1 MAGRISAATERA
13 IKRVSAG
20 QTAASSARAEGIDPS
35 TIFRALS
42 RRRSHQGGALGR
54 FVIVGAGG
62 FGREVRQWMMI
73 DQRPEAIVFLD
84 DHSTG
89 PLVVG
94 TIESYERLEGDEV
107 LIAIA
112 DPKQKQAA
120 AERFAKLGVYICGSA
135 TVGDANIGEGS
146 LILPGVVVSTNVT
159 LGKCCALNLQ
169 TIIGHD
175 TQIGDYCQLSPL
187 VDIMG
192 NVKIGAR
199 CFFGGSAVVIP
210 HVTIGDDCTIGAGAV
225 VIRDVP
231 SGSKVVGN
239 PGRII

>member
-1 MAGRISAATERA
+1 M
-13 IKRVSAG
+13 
-20 QTAASSARAEGIDPS
+20 
-35 TIFRALS
+35 S
-42 RRRSHQGGALGR
+42 RRRLRQDGALGR
-54 FVIVGAGG
+54 MVIVGAGG
-62 FGREVRQWMMI
+62 FGRELRGWMLL
-73 DQRPEAIVFLD
+73 DRRPESIVFLD
-84 DHSTG
+84 DRATG
-89 PLVVG
+89 PGVIG
-94 TIESYERLEGDEV
+94 TIESYERQEGDEV

-120 AERFAKLGVYICGSA
+120 AERFAKLGTYISTTA
-135 TVGDANIGEGS
+135 VVGESQIGEGCV
-146 LILPGVVVSTNVT
+146 ILPGVIVTTNVT
-159 LGKCCALNLQ
+159 LGNSCALNLQ

-175 TQIGDYCQLSPL
+175 TVIGDYCQLSPL

-231 SGSKVVGN
+231 SGSRVVGN